1 MKPKK
6 LLIYSVFFND
16 NVGVLFLCGW
26 LTVSQLTSS
35 PRSAEISSSSSL
47 QRTKNVIIKKK
58 FNHCFGHWSLLLSF
72 CLLLSEDS
80 QDKVGLFAGLKGG
93 GNDDVLSGRKTQPGA
108 DFSQVNESL
117 RACARWMA
125 QKEIFLQVDILAAS
139 VLWVV
144 MITDVLK
151 RICLLE
157 LNTNTGA
164 CAVQPTSSGTCKN
177 EKIKMFTPR
186 GKNLLNSKVV
196 SNWER

>member
-144 MITDVLK
+144 QDNRCVETHLSTWAQHKYRGVCSTAYLVWNLQKWENKNVYTKGEKSLK
-151 RICLLE
+151 L
-157 LNTNTGA
+157 
-164 CAVQPTSSGTCKN
+164 
-177 EKIKMFTPR
+177 
-186 GKNLLNSKVV
+186 
-196 SNWER
+196 